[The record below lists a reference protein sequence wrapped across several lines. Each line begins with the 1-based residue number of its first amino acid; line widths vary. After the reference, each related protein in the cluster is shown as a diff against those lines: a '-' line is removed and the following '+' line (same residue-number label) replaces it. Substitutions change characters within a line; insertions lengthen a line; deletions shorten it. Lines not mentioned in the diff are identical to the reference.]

1 MVAPG
6 PVTKLAITRSSSESA
21 KASIQPEATAGSLST
36 DGWLRTGDVG
46 YADAAGFLY
55 VVDRVKEIIKYK
67 AYQVAPA
74 ELEAILLGHPAVADA
89 AVVPSPDPEAGE
101 VPKAYVV
108 RREGVPVTADELL
121 RHVSER
127 VAAYKRIRRFEFT
140 DTIPRSASGK
150 ILRRV
155 LVERE
160 RAAFAT
166 RT

>member
-1 MVAPG
+1 QRGGVWVG
-6 PVTKLAITRSSSESA
+6 GAIVMLGQLGRA
-21 KASIQPEATAGSLST
+21 EATAAT
-36 DGWLRTGDVG
+36 IDPEGWLHTGDVG
-46 YADAAGFLY
+46 YVDDDGDVFI
-55 VVDRVKEIIKYK
+55 VDRVKELIKYK

-166 RT
+166 R